1 MSSLMQVP
9 VYLFGKT
16 VRAHVYLFWCYHI
29 HIFSSQISMDNV
41 VYMKVVE
48 SRCYL
53 RQKGDDVPLITSS
66 VENVFLEVSPV
77 TFR

>member
-1 MSSLMQVP
+1 MQVP

-16 VRAHVYLFWCYHI
+16 MRAHVYLFWFHHI

-48 SRCYL
+48 SRCHL
-53 RQKGDDVPLITSS
+53 GQKGDDVSLITSS
-66 VENVFLEVSPV
+66 VKNVILEVSAV
-77 TFR
+77 TLR